1 MNSVNKVIK
10 EVFLFSDKLTL
21 VFEDESKISFEDDGQ
36 SRCEHRYMSND
47 GADLREYVGSRYIGY
62 SVKDAPEIECEYGY
76 HEVQFLEI
84 MTSYGAITMSMHN
97 EHNGYYGGISL
108 TVTEGEVE

>member
-36 SRCEHRYMSND
+36 SCCEHRYMSND
-47 GADLREYVGSRYIGY
+47 GDDLQEYVGSRYIGY
-62 SVKDAPEIECEYGY
+62 SVKDAPDIDDDNGRY

-108 TVTEGEVE
+108 NVTQS